1 MEDFNLKALREKL
14 GLTQSEMAASLEI
27 SQETVSRLEKNPQ
40 NMSVEIFMKLCQ
52 LANMLPNDLLS
63 SFKLA
68 KPKVLNVPDV
78 YAGTILKK
86 RKIQYYVEPK
96 LRSFSKDREFDSAIS
111 RTQELMKLINTYG
124 SKPLVA
130 LLGPS
135 DAGKSTLINS
145 LTGIEA
151 LLSQW
156 TPTTAAT
163 VYLKHIDDKPFWLE
177 EGSNVCI
184 FKAESKDTGWNFRN
198 VYDEDY
204 CNTYKIVSGDYDVLE
219 TYCNRN
225 ASEVYK
231 NVDSAVVFLDSP
243 ILKACDIVDLPG
255 FGTEELND
263 TIQSQRAREQAD
275 IILFLCQS
283 NSFFNKMSDIVFLKD
298 VIRTFAAT
306 NNPDLP
312 LLSNLF
318 VIASQAHIVEDS
330 NVKNG
335 IEKILNRGKEVIS
348 QQISEEI
355 IEKFY
360 NTSKVE
366 FLEALSKRFFTYS
379 IERPHLRRSFE
390 EDFTNLLTVDLPP
403 IKYKLLNLEIDK
415 FKQSIEEFY
424 TIQIKQYQGI
434 LHNREQAQKE
444 YEDKMAT
451 KSFAVNDIHLK
462 KNELIKQIRA
472 LQDSNLK
479 ELSDWE
485 PTVLNTDKLKSII
498 NEKGYDKKK
507 AQEFLSSNLSDL
519 YYAKLQEILL
529 SSNQQ
534 IQESLTEFFQDVEG
548 ISNSIAKINVKG
560 ADIPFDFKGAFSGGI
575 AGASVLGALGFW
587 ASTVGNLGGYIL
599 VAKGVSLL
607 SALGISVGGTAAAA
621 SFVSLIGGPITI
633 GIGIALGTFFIIKT
647 VFGSSWKD
655 RIAEQVV
662 KLFKNEKVL
671 DGYKNAITKY
681 WDDTVTGIEYI
692 VQNIIEKIDEQLQKL
707 KEIIDTTD
715 QTVIESSI
723 DKLRMM
729 EQYFQNVPWD
739 DDKED

>member
-1 MEDFNLKALREKL
+1 MEELNLKAIREKL
-14 GLTQSEMAASLEI
+14 GLTQSGLAASLEL
-27 SQETVSRLEKNPQ
+27 SQETVSRLEKNPK
-40 NMSVEIFMKLCQ
+40 NMSVEVFMKLCQ
-52 LANMLPNDLLS
+52 LTNMLPNDLLS

-68 KPKVLNVPDV
+68 KPKVIDVPDV
-78 YAGTILKK
+78 YADSILKK
-86 RKIQYYVEPK
+86 RNIQYYVEPK
-96 LRSFSKDREFDSAIS
+96 LKSFSIDKDFQSAIGK
-111 RTQELMKLINTYG
+111 TQELMTLINTYG
-124 SKPLVA
+124 AKPLVA

-163 VYLKHIDDKPFWLE
+163 VYLKHIDDKPIWLE

-184 FKAESKDTGWNFRN
+184 FKAESKDKGWNFRE
-198 VYDEDY
+198 VYNDDY
-204 CNTYKIVSGDYDVLE
+204 CRTYKIASGDYDILE

-225 ASEVYK
+225 ATEVYK

-283 NSFFNKMSDIVFLKD
+283 NGFLNKMNDIVFLKD
-298 VIRTFAAT
+298 VIRSFAAT
-306 NNPDLP
+306 NNPELP

-330 NVKNG
+330 NVDNSV
-335 IEKILNRGKEVIS
+335 EMILNRGREVIS

-355 IEKFY
+355 VEQFY
-360 NTSKVE
+360 NTSKEV
-366 FLEALSKRFFTYS
+366 FVKALSQRFFTYS
-379 IERPHLRRSFE
+379 LERPHLRRAFE
-390 EDFTNLLTVDLPP
+390 KDFTQLLTELLPP
-403 IKYKLLNLEIDK
+403 IKYSQLNSEIEK
-415 FKQSIEEFY
+415 FKRNIEEFY
-424 TIQIKQYQGI
+424 SIQIKQFEGI
-434 LHNREQAQKE
+434 LQNREQAQKE
-444 YEDKMAT
+444 YDDKMAT
-451 KSFAVNDIHLK
+451 KQFAIKDILQK
-462 KNELIKQIRA
+462 KSKLINEIRKLQEKNLNEL
-472 LQDSNLK
+472 S
-479 ELSDWE
+479 EWE
-485 PTVLNTDKLKSII
+485 PTVLSKDKIKAII
-498 NEKGYDKKK
+498 NEKKYDKKK
-507 AQEFLSSNLSDL
+507 AQEFLTSNLSDL
-519 YYAKLQEILL
+519 YYAKLQEVLL
-529 SSNQQ
+529 SSNAQ
-534 IQESLTEFFQDVEG
+534 IQESLTEFFKEVEG

-560 ADIPFDFKGAFSGGI
+560 ADIPFDFKGAFSGGV

-633 GIGIALGTFFIIKT
+633 GIGIALGTFFLIKSI
-647 VFGSSWKD
+647 FGSGWKD
-655 RIAEQVV
+655 RVAEQVI
-662 KLFKNEKVL
+662 KLFKSEKVL

-681 WDDTVTGIEYI
+681 WDETVTAVDY
-692 VQNIIEKIDEQLQKL
+692 VTQNILDKIDEQLQKL
-707 KEIIDTTD
+707 KEIIDMTD
-715 QTVIESSI
+715 LNEIENSI
-723 DKLRMM
+723 DKLKIMKHHFRD
-729 EQYFQNVPWD
+729 VPWD
-739 DDKED
+739 DEEQ